1 MRVRILRLKW
11 WSVREPLKE
20 QEPQCQPSQPGL
32 RFPKSDLEQVLP
44 ACLLVEI
51 RPLVDRYSNMKQ
63 EASKCPAEQQRKSGN
78 AYYKGYASELA
89 GPLDSIEVSTRAL
102 IITALATG
110 LVILVAF
117 AAQVLIA
124 V

>member
-1 MRVRILRLKW
+1 
-11 WSVREPLKE
+11 
-20 QEPQCQPSQPGL
+20 
-32 RFPKSDLEQVLP
+32 
-44 ACLLVEI
+44 
-51 RPLVDRYSNMKQ
+51 MKQ

-78 AYYKGYASELA
+78 AYHKGYVSELA